1 MTDLSAADTAR
12 ALAAPVNVLG
22 GKWML
27 DTDVLGAGTSAGY
40 PNGFA
45 YYVAGRGGVLGD
57 VDADVVTAAF
67 GYFAPSAIRALWTR
81 GVAVEGARAAAARYG
96 AGCAAWGRAR
106 LEGFAGAE
114 RLAEL
119 AARFVDSVDPSGL
132 SLFAGWRAE
141 ARPDDAPGRAYLL
154 LHVTRELRG
163 SVHIIAT
170 TASGLSPLESILTN
184 EAGGVAMANM
194 FGWTEPFPDV
204 SSLAA
209 ERQEAET
216 LTDALMARHFEVGLT
231 AAERA
236 ELVDLIGQAES
247 LILP

>member
-1 MTDLSAADTAR
+1 MTELSALDAAR

-27 DTDVLGAGTSAGY
+27 DADVLGAGTSNGY

-67 GYFAPSAIRALWTR
+67 GYFAPSAIRALWTT
-81 GVAVEGARAAAARYG
+81 GIAVEGARAAAVRYG
-96 AGCAAWGRAR
+96 AGCTSWGRQR
-106 LEGFAGAE
+106 LEGFDGAE
-114 RLAEL
+114 RLADL
-119 AARFVDSVDPSGL
+119 AGRLVDSVDPAGL

-154 LHVTRELRG
+154 LHVLRELRG
-163 SVHIIAT
+163 SVHIVAT

-184 EAGGVAMANM
+184 EAGGAAMAGM
-194 FGWTEPFPDV
+194 FGWSEPFSDV
-204 SSLAA
+204 SSLAGRRHDA
-209 ERQEAET
+209 EA
-216 LTDALMARHFEVGLT
+216 LTDTLMARHLEAGLT
-231 AAERA
+231 GTERA
-236 ELVDLIGQAES
+236 DLVDLVARVEP
-247 LILP
+247 LIVA

>member
-1 MTDLSAADTAR
+1 MTELSALDAAR

-27 DTDVLGAGTSAGY
+27 DADVLGAGTSNGY

-67 GYFAPSAIRALWTR
+67 GYFAPSAIRALWTT
-81 GVAVEGARAAAARYG
+81 GIAVEGARAAAVRYG
-96 AGCAAWGRAR
+96 AGCTSWGRQR
-106 LEGFAGAE
+106 LEGFDGAE
-114 RLAEL
+114 RLADL
-119 AARFVDSVDPSGL
+119 AGRLVDSVDPAGL

-154 LHVTRELRG
+154 LHVLRELRG
-163 SVHIIAT
+163 SVHIVAT

-184 EAGGVAMANM
+184 EAGGAAMAGM
-194 FGWTEPFPDV
+194 FGWSEPFPDV
-204 SSLAA
+204 SSLAGRRHDA
-209 ERQEAET
+209 EA
-216 LTDALMARHFEVGLT
+216 LTDTLMARHLETGLT
-231 AAERA
+231 GTERA
-236 ELVDLIGQAES
+236 DLVDLVARVEP
-247 LILP
+247 LIVA

>member
-1 MTDLSAADTAR
+1 MTDLSSLDTAR

-27 DTDVLGAGTSAGY
+27 DPDVLGAGTSNGY

-67 GYFAPSAIRALWTR
+67 GYFAPSAIRALWTS

-96 AGCAAWGRAR
+96 AGCAAWGRQR
-106 LEGFAGAE
+106 LDAFDGAE
-114 RLAEL
+114 RLADL
-119 AARFVDSVDPSGL
+119 AGRLVDSVDPAGL

-154 LHVTRELRG
+154 LHVMRELRG
-163 SVHIIAT
+163 SVHIVAT

-184 EAGGVAMANM
+184 EAGGAAMAGM
-194 FGWTEPFPDV
+194 FGWAEPFPDV
-204 SSLAA
+204 TALLDRRRDA
-209 ERQEAET
+209 EA
-216 LTDALMARHFEVGLT
+216 LTDTLMSRHLDVGLNCT
-231 AAERA
+231 ERA
-236 ELVDLIGQAES
+236 ELVDLVARAEP
-247 LILP
+247 LIVG

>member
-27 DTDVLGAGTSAGY
+27 DGDVLGAGTSNGY

-67 GYFAPSAIRALWTR
+67 GYFAPGSIRSLWSK
-81 GVAVEGARAAAARYG
+81 GVAVEGGRAAAARYG
-96 AGCAAWGRAR
+96 AGCAAWGRQR

-114 RLAEL
+114 RLADL
-119 AARFVDSVDPSGL
+119 SGRLVDSVDPAGL

-141 ARPDDAPGRAYLL
+141 VRPDDAPARAYLL
-154 LHVTRELRG
+154 LHVMRELRG

-184 EAGGVAMANM
+184 GASGAAMANM
-194 FGWTEPFPDV
+194 FGWSEPFPDV
-204 SSLAA
+204 SSLADK
-209 ERQEAET
+209 RHEAES
-216 LTDALMARHFEVGLT
+216 LTDALMARHLEVGLT
-231 AAERA
+231 GTERA
-236 ELVDLIGQAES
+236 ELVDLIAEAEPM
-247 LILP
+247 ILG